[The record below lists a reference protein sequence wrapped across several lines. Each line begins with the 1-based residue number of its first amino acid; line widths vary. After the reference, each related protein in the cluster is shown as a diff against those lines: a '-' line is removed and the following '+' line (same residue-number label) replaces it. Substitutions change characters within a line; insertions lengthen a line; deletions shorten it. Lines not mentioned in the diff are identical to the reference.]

1 MKKGLTLLLALL
13 LLLLSGCGEKEAE
26 APALLEPVG
35 AHQETVT
42 VSRGDIYEVTG
53 YNYSVAPM
61 LTEVVIEATGRVDSC
76 LPIGTKVQAGDVLLT
91 LDVKSAEKELQKLKE
106 QKKDQET
113 ENEYTLALMQ
123 MDIDLCK
130 YEMEHRDYALGSK
143 QEEEKQNELASLLSA
158 LEQEKAKQGLSMSAI
173 GTQIKE
179 YEKTLEQSC
188 VYAPVSG
195 TVALSELGES
205 FHAGDLVCIIAQD
218 DKPVI
223 RGEYLTPTLLENA
236 SEVRAIIGGKS
247 YPVTPVPQDES
258 EVISNRTLGM
268 SVTSDFTVDGE
279 FPSDVSLGDYVY
291 LTVLTDLQKDVLWI
305 PPNAL
310 YRDAQ
315 QYFVY
320 KKTESGKEKVP
331 VTVGKK
337 LSTAI
342 EIREGLKEG
351 DELYV
356 P

>member
-1 MKKGLTLLLALL
+1 MKKLLLLFLALL
-13 LLLLSGCGEKEAE
+13 LLTLSACAEKEVE

-35 AHQETVT
+35 AHEETVK
-42 VSRGDIYEVTG
+42 VARGDIYEVTG

-61 LTEVVIEATGRVDSC
+61 LTEVVIEATGKVASS
-76 LPIGTKVQAGDVLLT
+76 LPIGTKVKEGDVLLT
-91 LDVKSAEKELQKLKE
+91 LDVKSAEKELKKLRE

-113 ENEYTLALMQ
+113 ENEFTLSLMQ

-130 YEMEHRDYALGSK
+130 YEMEHRDYATGSK
-143 QEEEKQNELASLLSA
+143 REEEKQNELSSLLSA
-158 LEQEKAKQGLSMSAI
+158 YEQEKATQALSMSAI
-173 GTQIKE
+173 NKQIAE
-179 YEKTLEQSC
+179 YEKTLAQSS
-188 VYAPVSG
+188 VYSPVSG
-195 TVALSELGES
+195 TVVLSELGES
-205 FHAGDLVCIIAQD
+205 FHAGDLVCMIAQD

-223 RGEYLTPTLLENA
+223 RGEYLTSTLLENA
-236 SEVRAIIGGKS
+236 SEVRALMGGKS
-247 YPVTPVPQDES
+247 YNVTPVPQDES
-258 EVISNRTLGM
+258 EVISKRTLGM
-268 SVTSDFTVDGE
+268 SVTTDFTVDGD
-279 FPSDVSLGDYVY
+279 FPTDVSLGDYVY
-291 LTVLTDLQKDVLWI
+291 LTVITDLQKNVLWV

-331 VTVGKK
+331 VTIGKK

-342 EIREGLKEG
+342 EIKEGLEEG